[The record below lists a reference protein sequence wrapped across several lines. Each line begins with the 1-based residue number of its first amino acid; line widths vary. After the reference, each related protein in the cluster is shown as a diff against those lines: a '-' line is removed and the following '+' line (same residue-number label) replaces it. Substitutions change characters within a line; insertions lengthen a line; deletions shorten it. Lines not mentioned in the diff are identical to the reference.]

1 VIWDFDMKTRIH
13 RHTFVL
19 LLPWLLIFAV
29 FWLYPLGYSLF
40 LSFTKYSTL
49 ANTSEF
55 IGFQNYTSLFSDIE
69 IWYSFRNTVIFTI
82 GTVPVTTFLALL
94 LAVLLNLKMVRFAGF
109 FRAAYFMPSVTSL
122 VVIALIFTNI
132 YSKDGYLN
140 LLLGMVGISHPERG
154 WLLEPSTALGSVM
167 AMDIWIS
174 AGYYM
179 ILFLAGLQTIPKDLY
194 EAARLAGASS
204 WQQFWRITLPLLRPT
219 MTFVVVINTIKSFQ
233 IFIEI
238 YVMTK
243 GGPTPGDT
251 TTLVYQVFV
260 NAFEKS
266 DMMGYASALAYFIF
280 IVLIIL
286 SFIQLK
292 LVGERK

>member
-1 VIWDFDMKTRIH
+1 MNARIH
-13 RHTFVL
+13 RHTFIL
-19 LLPWLLIFAV
+19 LLPWLLIFIV
-29 FWLYPLGYSLF
+29 FWLYPLGYSLY

-55 IGFQNYTSLFSDIE
+55 IGIQNYSTLLTDIE
-69 IWYSFRNTVIFTI
+69 VLHAFRNTVIFTF
-82 GTVPVTTFLALL
+82 GTVPVTTVLALTI
-94 LAVLLNLKMVRFAGF
+94 AVFLNSKMIRFAGF

-132 YSKDGYLN
+132 YAKDGYIN
-140 LLLGMVGISHPERG
+140 LLLGMLGIPHPERG
-154 WLLEPSTALGSVM
+154 WLLEPNTALASVM
-167 AMDIWIS
+167 AMDVWIS
-174 AGYYM
+174 TGYYM

-194 EAARLAGASS
+194 EAARLAGASAF
-204 WQQFWRITLPLLRPT
+204 QQFIRITLPLLRPT

-233 IFIEI
+233 VFVEI

-266 DMMGYASALAYFIF
+266 DMMGYASALAYSIF
-280 IVLIIL
+280 ILLIIL
-286 SFIQLK
+286 SLLQMK
-292 LVGERK
+292 LVGEKK